1 MNFSF
6 TKSFKNKYHVMVGID
21 NMLNT
26 KRPIHVPSMNGI
38 TAVVGL
44 TINFLNTK

>member
-1 MNFSF
+1 
-6 TKSFKNKYHVMVGID
+6 MVGID